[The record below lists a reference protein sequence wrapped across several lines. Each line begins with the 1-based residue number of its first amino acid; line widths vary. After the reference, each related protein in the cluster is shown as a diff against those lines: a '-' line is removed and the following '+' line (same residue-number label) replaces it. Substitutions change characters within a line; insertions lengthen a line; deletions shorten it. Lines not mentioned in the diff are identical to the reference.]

1 MSPLSILL
9 PADAHRELSC
19 CCSSPTSSSSGP
31 RGLVAPG
38 PLRSLQT
45 QNGEQSG
52 SRSKP
57 TPLQLTLQLL
67 RVCTKPPRG
76 LTAAGLSA
84 AAREHD
90 CYVLLLITV
99 YKLY

>member
-9 PADAHRELSC
+9 PADAHRELSFC
-19 CCSSPTSSSSGP
+19 CLSPTAPALDPEGC
-31 RGLVAPG
+31 VAPG

-52 SRSKP
+52 SVSKP

-76 LTAAGLSA
+76 LTAAGLGA